1 MPILSSNDSGA
12 VMAALKVTVPY
23 FDLKLYGLEDY
34 YRYHTEDGQGSYVDN
49 VIVERPTALHLYIYL
64 LERYYMGLPE
74 KDCCKGTSG
83 VLGYAEDMIEHITNQ
98 ARCMVLNPKRLSVA
112 QLTAFLYA
120 QDELRVRYR
129 PVPIILFSNT
139 MTREQNREIPLP
151 EYPVLVIDLHKR
163 LDRNRNLAIRLLRES
178 SLPCWQNR
186 KTMRNNMFNDAWY
199 LIDIETTGLDVWK
212 DRIITIRF
220 SKMANFEVHGE
231 STIYIRQPEPLPENI
246 TNLTGITDDML
257 EHGVSLEEAIEE
269 LDALPCKSIPFVF
282 TDEDYTT
289 GFLNAAFL
297 RCGKALDRP
306 YLAIDKLAN
315 IPFGYLMQRRARNIP
330 SLTDPES
337 TENLLFDTELQE
349 LYALTKCTFDALM
362 NRYDVRCPGQFDKL
376 YAAEL
381 SDV

>member
-1 MPILSSNDSGA
+1 MTNDVFCVGLTRTELQTLSVLLPITFPILSVEPD
-12 VMAALKVTVPY
+12 AL
-23 FDLKLYGLEDY
+23 D
-34 YRYHTEDGQGSYVDN
+34 
-49 VIVERPTALHLYIYL
+49 
-64 LERYYMGLPE
+64 
-74 KDCCKGTSG
+74 
-83 VLGYAEDMIEHITNQ
+83 EDMIEHITDQ

-129 PVPIILFSNT
+129 PVTIILFSNT

-151 EYPVLVIDLHKR
+151 EYPLLVIDLHKR

-212 DRIITIRF
+212 DRIIAIRF

-330 SLTDPES
+330 SLADPES
-337 TENLLFDTELQE
+337 TEDLLFDTELQE

-381 SDV
+381 SNV